1 MKQSNNL
8 LKETMFED
16 DFSIFDTASPPIIKR
31 VRRRAQVLKN
41 SEEIVYGEGT
51 ICVSDINVSSPLP

>member
-1 MKQSNNL
+1 
-8 LKETMFED
+8 MFED

-51 ICVSDINVSSPLP
+51 ICVSDIDVSSPLP